1 MHATFYKNWQMAPV
15 AGTYELNDR
24 TRFRGFFHT
33 DTSHEFV
40 GAALAEIARQ
50 FHWTQMAIITQKE
63 SIFLRVCGSCV
74 DCLLQVISYIHLHLQ
89 VAESLEDIFKS
100 EQRVLGT
107 STTIDKSADS
117 FNYDQILNWVG
128 IGNL

>member
-1 MHATFYKNWQMAPV
+1 MDCFLQ
-15 AGTYELNDR
+15 
-24 TRFRGFFHT
+24 
-33 DTSHEFV
+33 
-40 GAALAEIARQ
+40 
-50 FHWTQMAIITQKE
+50 AISFI
-63 SIFLRVCGSCV
+63 G
-74 DCLLQVISYIHLHLQ
+74 LHLQ

-117 FNYDQILNWVG
+117 FSYDQILNWVG